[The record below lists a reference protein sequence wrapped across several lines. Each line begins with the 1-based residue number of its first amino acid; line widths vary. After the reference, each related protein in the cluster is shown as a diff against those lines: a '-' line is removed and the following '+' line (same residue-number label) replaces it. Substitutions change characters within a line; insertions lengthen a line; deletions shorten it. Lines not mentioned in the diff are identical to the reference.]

1 MKKSLM
7 GLMITST
14 VYTPVNNSRKMI
26 GQWEKYLAVGLNHS
40 ILDLFKIIVL
50 AKFSYLPQQ
59 PKEGHEV
66 HWPSLPRLKR

>member
-1 MKKSLM
+1 
-7 GLMITST
+7 MITST

-26 GQWEKYLAVGLNHS
+26 GQWEEYLAVGLNHS